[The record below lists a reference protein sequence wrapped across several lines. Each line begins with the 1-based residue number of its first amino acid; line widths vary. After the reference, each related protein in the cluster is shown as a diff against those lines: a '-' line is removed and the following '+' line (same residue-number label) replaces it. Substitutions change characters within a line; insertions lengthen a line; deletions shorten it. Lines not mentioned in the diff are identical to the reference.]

1 MLLKSLTQ
9 DLAREHRAREAR
21 AAIALGRSGEGIG
34 EIALV
39 SSFGAEA
46 AVLLH
51 IVAQTDPHL
60 PVLFLDTGKHFAET
74 LDYQDRLAR
83 ALGLK
88 DLRRIKP
95 DAQTLQENDPYG
107 ALHTHD
113 TKACCA
119 LRKVTPL
126 SNALT
131 GFDGWITGR
140 KRYQGGLR
148 KSLTVFEADEAT
160 GKLKINP
167 LAHWSMDDI
176 RDYADHHA
184 LPAHPLTGRGYLS
197 IGCAPCTAPTAP
209 GADSRSGRWAGQ
221 DTAECGIHIS
231 AAPART
237 QTQGTAP

>member
-83 ALGLK
+83 
-88 DLRRIKP
+88 
-95 DAQTLQENDPYG
+95 
-107 ALHTHD
+107 
-113 TKACCA
+113 A